1 MPRIGDGQHG
11 TTGFQRLLGHNAA
24 ILAAWEHL
32 EETLLSKGTL
42 TPQLK
47 EQVRR
52 VLAFGNGCEYCQ
64 AWGRAADSHPDPKE
78 SLAVALAELMLQ
90 GPRDITDAQ
99 FDVLRSEFSDAEIS
113 ELLAWITFITAS
125 QTIGAVLQLKPEPG
139 QSQTAR

>member
-1 MPRIGDGQHG
+1 MPRIADGEHG

-24 ILAAWEHL
+24 ILTAWEHL
-32 EETLLSKGTL
+32 EETLITKGTL
-42 TPQLK
+42 TPELK

-64 AWGRAADSHPDPKE
+64 AWGSAADSHPDPKE

-99 FDVLRSEFSDAEIS
+99 FDVLRSEFTDAEIS

-125 QTIGAVLQLKPEPG
+125 QTIGAVLRLKPAPG
-139 QSQTAR
+139 QSEGV

>member
-1 MPRIGDGQHG
+1 MPRIAGGEHG
-11 TTGFQRLLGHNAA
+11 TTGFQRLLGYNAA
-24 ILAAWEHL
+24 ILSAWEHL
-32 EETLLSKGTL
+32 EETLITKGTL
-42 TPQLK
+42 SAELK

-64 AWGRAADSHPDPKE
+64 AWGRADDSHPDPKE

-99 FDVLRSEFSDAEIS
+99 FDVLRSEFTDAEIS
-113 ELLAWITFITAS
+113 ELLAWITFITAG